1 MSAIKVSQK
10 YWNSLTQAEQTFLSE
25 NAYDFGL
32 MPCKKVITL
41 VRRFKL
47 PIARVVNAYRYNSQA
62 KLGVLLSDNWIVF
75 NEDNRPQYIVFSSTG
90 FGITQRLSER
100 QTDGHYKE
108 LWHN

>member
-10 YWNSLTQAEQTFLSE
+10 YWSSLTQAEQTFLSE

-47 PIARVVNAYRYNSQA
+47 PIDKVVNAYRYNEKMQ
-62 KLGVLLSDNWIVF
+62 LGVLLANNWIVF
-75 NEDNRPQYIVFSSTG
+75 GEDNHPQYLLWSSTG
-90 FGITQRLSER
+90 VGVTQKLSKR
-100 QTDGHYKE
+100 QPDGHYE
-108 LWHN
+108 TVWHN